1 MIGPHSAPGEE
12 KPRGRRCGASVVGV
26 AVAAGK
32 LRAGEPENFV
42 YLGGSP
48 TSGQQASGD
57 PQVDDAPVGL
67 RVNACASASYNP
79 DRFRP
84 LARWVW
90 RPGLDLEESNLHS
103 G

>member
-1 MIGPHSAPGEE
+1 MIGPHSAPG
-12 KPRGRRCGASVVGV
+12 GRKSRAGDGAAQVVVGV

-67 RVNACASASYNP
+67 REAIADVP
-79 DRFRP
+79 
-84 LARWVW
+84 ARHTIPIDFG
-90 RPGLDLEESNLHS
+90 R
-103 G
+103 